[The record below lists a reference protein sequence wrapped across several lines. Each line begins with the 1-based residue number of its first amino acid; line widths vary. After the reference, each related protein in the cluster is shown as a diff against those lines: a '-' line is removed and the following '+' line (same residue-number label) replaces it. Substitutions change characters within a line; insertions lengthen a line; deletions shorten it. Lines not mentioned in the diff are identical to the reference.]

1 MSDSSLINIAG
12 TGLCSSLGGY
22 HDACAAFRAGLTRF
36 SAHEN
41 MTVMFSGDEEP
52 TPLTVAPAAT
62 NLMGYQGVGRII
74 KLLASA
80 HSDLISNLKHPV
92 PKEGLVILMAI
103 PDPQTRVYEME
114 LDQEVARDVRLQA
127 YTDLIVMPLFAKI
140 DPELNDIPMQMV
152 FGERI
157 AFARILKKA
166 TDFLVNGTAQHCL
179 LLVAD
184 SLTGDKVLDELLGEN
199 QLKTADNPVGF
210 IPGEGAAMML
220 LSASGS
226 QNTRVNI
233 SLAIDN
239 TPFDDTRQHTDN
251 TTADESALPDDDL
264 EAEQKLKA
272 EERAQWQDNKLFT
285 MIRSLLLS
293 KYENQYL
300 PQFFS
305 DMNGQENRAIEY
317 GLIQVGFQ
325 QFYPQAHSLEEKI
338 TALGFAEVGAMM
350 GPLAMATILASVQR
364 GYARHREFIISLS
377 EDNGKRAVIK
387 LQF

>member
-1 MSDSSLINIAG
+1 M
-12 TGLCSSLGGY
+12 
-22 HDACAAFRAGLTRF
+22 
-36 SAHEN
+36 
-41 MTVMFSGDEEP
+41 
-52 TPLTVAPAAT
+52 
-62 NLMGYQGVGRII
+62 
-74 KLLASA
+74 
-80 HSDLISNLKHPV
+80 
-92 PKEGLVILMAI
+92 ILMAI
-103 PDPQTRVYEME
+103 PDPQTRAYEME

-166 TDFLVNGTAQHCL
+166 TDFLANGTAQNCL

-184 SLTGDKVLDELLGEN
+184 SLTDDKVLDELLGEN

-226 QNTRVNI
+226 QSTRANI

-251 TTADESALPDDDL
+251 TTADDDL
-264 EAEQKLKA
+264 EVELKLKT

-300 PQFFS
+300 PQFVS
-305 DMNGQENRAIEY
+305 DMNGKENRAIEY

-338 TALGFAEVGAMM
+338 IALGFAEVGAMM

-364 GYARHREFIISLS
+364 DYARHREFIISLS
-377 EDNGKRAVIK
+377 EDTGKRAVIK

>member
-1 MSDSSLINIAG
+1 MNHSSLINIAG
-12 TGLCSSLGGY
+12 IGLCSSLGGCQ
-22 HDACAAFRAGLTRF
+22 DACAAFRAGLTRF
-36 SAHEN
+36 SEHDN
-41 MTVMFSGDEEP
+41 VKVMFSGDEEP

-62 NLMGYQGVGRII
+62 NLMGYQGVGRMI
-74 KLLASA
+74 KLLAGA
-80 HSDLISNLKHPV
+80 HSDLLSNLNHPV
-92 PKEGLVILMAI
+92 PKEGLVILLAM
-103 PDPQTRVYEME
+103 PDPQTRADEME
-114 LDQEVARDVRLQA
+114 LEDVSRDERLQA
-127 YTDLIVMPLFAKI
+127 YADLVVMPLFARI
-140 DPELNDIPMQMV
+140 DPELNNIPMQMV

-166 TDFLVNGTAQHCL
+166 TDFLANGTAQHCL

-184 SLTGDKVLDELLGEN
+184 SLVDDKVLDKLLGEN

-226 QNTRVNI
+226 QNTRANI

-239 TPFDDTRQHTDN
+239 TTLEDTRRQTDE
-251 TTADESALPDDDL
+251 TPAEEPVLADDDL
-264 EAEQKLKA
+264 EAAQKLKA
-272 EERAQWQDNKLFT
+272 EERVQWQDNKLFT

-300 PQFFS
+300 PQLVS

-325 QFYPQAHSLEEKI
+325 QFYPQAHSLEEKVI
-338 TALGFAEVGAMM
+338 ALGFAEVGAMM
-350 GPLAMATILASVQR
+350 GPLAMATIVASVQR
-364 GYARHREFIISLS
+364 GYARNHEFIISLS
-377 EDNGKRAVIK
+377 EENGKRAVIK